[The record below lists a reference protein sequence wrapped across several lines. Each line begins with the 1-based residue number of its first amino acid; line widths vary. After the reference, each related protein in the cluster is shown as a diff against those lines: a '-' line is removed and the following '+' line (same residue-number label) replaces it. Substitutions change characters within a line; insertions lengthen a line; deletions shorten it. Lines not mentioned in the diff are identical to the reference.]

1 VLKLLFLAL
10 AWELAR
16 RAVELQT
23 EVTELRLMLGMP
35 SAKP

>member
-1 VLKLLFLAL
+1 MLKLLFLIL
-10 AWELAR
+10 TWELAR

-35 SAKP
+35 SSKP